1 MFNEFDSL
9 LTKGGGSQFIVG
21 RVKKLVLGEYLVDK
35 KLNPNYYSE
44 KSMGAIYFEP
54 LYNNKSEAGGESAF
68 SKPAF
73 PMFSFIRQYPNIG
86 EIVLIF
92 PGPSSDLN
100 DGKSK
105 QDLWYM
111 PAFSIWNSPNHN
123 VFPDLREYADYLNKK
138 LAEPGYSN
146 SSKDFPDIPQGYTFS
161 ERSNVKFLRPF
172 EGDTILQGRWGQS
185 IRFGSTVNTLKSIN
199 PWSKSGFSGDPITM
213 IVNSQKDYTTAES
226 NSPVTVEDINRDG
239 SSIYLT
245 SGQEISILDLN
256 LFPNRSYSQGKAFN
270 PQVQEVITI
279 EEIPN
284 SIDFVSP
291 LDQDKNTYA

>member
-9 LTKGGGSQFIVG
+9 LSSGGGSPFTIG
-21 RVKKLVLGEYLVDK
+21 RVKKVVLGEYLVDK
-35 KLNPNYYSE
+35 TPNPNYYSE

-54 LYNNKSEAGGESAF
+54 LYKNKSEAAGDSAF
-68 SKPAF
+68 SKPAY

-100 DGKSK
+100 DGKDK

-111 PAFSIWNSPNHN
+111 PAYSIWNSPHQN
-123 VFPDLREYADYLNKK
+123 VFPNLREYAEYLKKK
-138 LAEPGYSN
+138 LAEPGYSFTG
-146 SSKDFPDIPQGYTFS
+146 KDYPDIPQGYSFS
-161 ERSNVKFLRPF
+161 ERNSIKFLRPF

-185 IRFGSTVNTLKSIN
+185 IRFGSTVTTLKSIN
-199 PWSKSGFSGDPITM
+199 PWSKSGLNGDPITM
-213 IVNSQKDYTTAES
+213 IVNSQKEFTTAES

-239 SSIYLT
+239 SSIYMT

-256 LFPNRSYSQGKAFN
+256 LFPNRSYAQGKAFN

-291 LDQDKNTYA
+291 LDQDRNTNA